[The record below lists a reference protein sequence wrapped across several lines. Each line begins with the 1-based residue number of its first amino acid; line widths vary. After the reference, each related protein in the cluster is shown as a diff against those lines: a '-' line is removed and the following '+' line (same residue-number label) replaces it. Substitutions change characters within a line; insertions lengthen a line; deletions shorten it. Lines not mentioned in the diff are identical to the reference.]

1 MPQVRLEREGLRLE
15 AELSLNDIR
24 ELFGVK
30 VVSNGNHAPIPAAV
44 PAFRP
49 VKEIRSAAATE
60 TITIPSPETAYANFM
75 NAISDN
81 GRKFLHILRQNPAGV
96 EASQMMEHLGFT
108 NVNQIGGLT
117 GGGLVRLGRKF
128 GVDAPDIYR
137 SEITTSNGKRKV
149 TYYPG
154 EAVLNGKPA

>member
-1 MPQVRLEREGLRLE
+1 
-15 AELSLNDIR
+15 
-24 ELFGVK
+24 
-30 VVSNGNHAPIPAAV
+30 
-44 PAFRP
+44 
-49 VKEIRSAAATE
+49 
-60 TITIPSPETAYANFM
+60 M

-81 GRKFLHILRQNPAGV
+81 GRKFLHILRENPDGV
-96 EASQMMEHLGFT
+96 EASEMMGHLGFT

-128 GVDAPDIYR
+128 GVAAPDIYR

-154 EAVLNGKPA
+154 DSVLNGKPAS